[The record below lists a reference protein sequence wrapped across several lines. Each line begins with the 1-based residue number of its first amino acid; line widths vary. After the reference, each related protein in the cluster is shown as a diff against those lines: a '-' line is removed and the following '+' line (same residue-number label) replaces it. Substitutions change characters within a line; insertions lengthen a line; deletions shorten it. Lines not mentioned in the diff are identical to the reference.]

1 MTARVSAIPC
11 SSSTTSTFGLRRTSL
26 GDIRSGL
33 LHAMLQELYGAL
45 IRDAGFA
52 QKESRRPTRYLRAA
66 SHPEETK
73 EELYAQSSHAI
84 GVCATGGDTPPRPK
98 FPANQRQSA
107 PPPNPHTPPP
117 HPHPPPP

>member
-1 MTARVSAIPC
+1 MRARVSAIRC

-84 GVCATGGDTPPRPK
+84 GVCATGGDTGPGPKIPRDP
-98 FPANQRQSA
+98 PANPA
-107 PPPNPHTPPP
+107 PTAPNLATHKPLTDH
-117 HPHPPPP
+117 

>member
-1 MTARVSAIPC
+1 MRARVSAIRC

-84 GVCATGGDTPPRPK
+84 GVCATGGDNCAGPQ
-98 FPANQRQSA
+98 FLGYQRR
-107 PPPNPHTPPP
+107 TPPP
-117 HPHPPPP
+117 PDANLAPYNPN

>member
-1 MTARVSAIPC
+1 MRARVSAIRC

-84 GVCATGGDTPPRPK
+84 GVCATGGEPPPGPK
-98 FPANQRQSA
+98 ILGYPPPA
-107 PPPNPHTPPP
+107 PPTPAPP
-117 HPHPPPP
+117 APTH